1 MGSSQWDLEVVAA
14 GLRRHSS
21 DLSLYAGFLLST
33 LSEALPPELVQL
45 ERERGLGA
53 RLRRGEPPVT
63 AVSVLL
69 GDLQFTLRRAK
80 VGAAPAA
87 SVGHQSGG
95 VVLRTETLPLVD
107 WSRQLALALADYA
120 QHNAGVAD
128 ALARFTLPDPR

>member
-21 DLSLYAGFLLST
+21 DLSLYAGFLLTT
-33 LSEALPPELVQL
+33 LSEALPAEMVLV
-45 ERERGLGA
+45 ERDRGLA
-53 RLRRGEPPVT
+53 TRLRRGDPPVV

-69 GDLQFTLRRAK
+69 GDLRFTLRRAGT
-80 VGAAPAA
+80 GAAPVA

-95 VVLRTETLPLVD
+95 VVLRTETVPLVD
-107 WSRQLALALADYA
+107 WSRQLAAALARYA

-128 ALARFTLPDPR
+128 ALARFALPGAP